1 MASSIFDENQPA
13 YARLLLMI
21 FGETTVGLFL
31 YALFAFIPVAAQMVI
46 VVGSWAIVATE
57 NLTFP
62 KNKSLGSLLSAITG
76 TAGFSCGVAWKIT
89 HLVKADACRHMPLSW
104 AHIFGSTTGMA
115 GSRLVMD

>member
-89 HLVKADACRHMPLSW
+89 HQEFWLRLMLVGICLLAGL
-104 AHIFGSTTGMA
+104 IFLDRRQEWQDLG
-115 GSRLVMD
+115 